1 MSTQGIVSTKYPC
14 GKTKIKVIAG
24 CNGYNAE
31 ALGKQIK
38 LKNLQSIDAIYN
50 EAKDCQFGCRACLV
64 VLSKSKVRN
73 DGDDLVPRYLD
84 TFEAP
89 EFNPRW
95 GRGTADY
102 VIVLEQEGELFREL
116 ECRTALH
123 AMIDETLI
131 QEMERRGYIVK

>member
-1 MSTQGIVSTKYPC
+1 MSTQGIVATKYPC
-14 GKTKIKVIAG
+14 GKTKIKAIAG

-38 LKNLQSIDAIYN
+38 LKNLQSVDDIYY
-50 EAKDCQFGCRACLV
+50 EAMDCQFGCRACLV
-64 VLSKSKVRN
+64 VMSKSEVHN
-73 DGDDLVPRYLD
+73 YDDDLVPRYFD

-102 VIVLEQEGELFREL
+102 VVVIEL
-116 ECRTALH
+116 EN
-123 AMIDETLI
+123 D
-131 QEMERRGYIVK
+131 V